1 MYVHTIYTL
10 TSIKLLKNTE
20 KLEKLRDDFYYP
32 TKRKILKK
40 VIIFVQITL
49 QIMILL

>member
-20 KLEKLRDDFYYP
+20 TYTEKLRELSLKTNDFYYP

-40 VIIFVQITL
+40 
-49 QIMILL
+49 